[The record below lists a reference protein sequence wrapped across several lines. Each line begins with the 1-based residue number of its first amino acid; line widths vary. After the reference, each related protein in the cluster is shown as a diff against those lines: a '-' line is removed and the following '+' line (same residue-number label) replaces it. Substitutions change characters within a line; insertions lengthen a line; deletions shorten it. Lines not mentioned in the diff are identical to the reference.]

1 MTAAGWIEIALYI
14 AILTAITPLLGGY
27 MTRVYRGEIGIGVV
41 ERAIAALGGDREQD
55 WKAYAKSVLISSA
68 VFFGLLYVILRPR
81 MPYDV
86 AFNTTASF
94 VTNTNWQFYA
104 GETTLSN
111 LQQMTGLA
119 VQNFVSAAVGIA
131 VAIAFIRA
139 LASRS
144 GTSIGN
150 FYSDLVKTL
159 IYVLLPISVV
169 VGLFLVSQGVIQ
181 SLTTGP
187 VASQEVIKELGTNG
201 GGFFNVNSAHPFEN
215 PTWLSNFVEL
225 LLILAIPAALTS
237 VYVRMVGNRRQ
248 GWALYAAMLSL
259 LIVAVVVVA
268 VAENGSTPAMDA
280 AGVTGINM
288 EGKEQRFGIAS
299 TALWVVVT
307 TAASCGAV
315 NGAMESLSGI
325 GGMVPMAEMQTGEV
339 IFGGVGSGL
348 YGMLMFAILGV
359 FLSGLMVGRTP
370 EFLGKKIEAREIK
383 LTVFGTIGVPMLVL
397 VTSALAIATTYG
409 QESIYNSGPNGWS
422 ETLYAYTSQANN
434 NGSAFAGYGAV
445 TFSSVLG
452 GLAMLGGRFLPL
464 LAVLAIAGSLAGKR
478 VAPAGAGTFRTDS
491 PTFVVVLVGVVLIVA
506 LLTFVPALLL
516 GPVVQGLTDQLF

>member
-1 MTAAGWIEIALYI
+1 VFSAAFFVVLY
-14 AILTAITPLLGGY
+14 A
-27 MTRVYRGEIGIGVV
+27 
-41 ERAIAALGGDREQD
+41 
-55 WKAYAKSVLISSA
+55 
-68 VFFGLLYVILRPR
+68 ILRPR

-86 AFNTTASF
+86 TFNTTASF
-94 VTNTNWQFYA
+94 ITNTNWQFYA

-111 LQQMTGLA
+111 LQQMAGLA

-131 VAIAFIRA
+131 VAIAVIRG
-139 LASRS
+139 LAARS
-144 GTSIGN
+144 GKTLGN
-150 FYSDLVKTL
+150 FYDDLFKGLV
-159 IYVLLPISVV
+159 YVLLPISVV
-169 VGLFLVSQGVIQ
+169 VGLVLVSQGVIQ
-181 SLTTGP
+181 SLTAGP

-237 VYVRMVGNRRQ
+237 VYGRMVGNRRQ
-248 GWALYAAMLSL
+248 GWAIYAAMLSL
-259 LIVAVVVVA
+259 FVVFVVGVAI
-268 VAENGSTPAMDA
+268 AENTTTPAMDA
-280 AGVTGINM
+280 AGVAGFNM

-299 TALWVVVT
+299 TALWAVVT

-315 NGAMESLSGI
+315 NGAMESLTALGSA
-325 GGMVPMAEMQTGEV
+325 VPMAEMQTGEV

-370 EFLGKKIEAREIK
+370 EFLGKKIEAREVK
-383 LTVFGTIGVPMLVL
+383 LTVFGTIGVPMIVL
-397 VTSALAIATTYG
+397 FTSALAIATTYG
-409 QESIYNSGPNGWS
+409 QKSIYNSGPNGWS

-434 NGSAFAGYGAV
+434 NGSAFAGYTGFLQPADAEQFGI
-445 TFSSVLG
+445 TFANVLG

-464 LAVLAIAGSLAGKR
+464 LAALAIAGSLAGKR
-478 VAPAGAGTFRTDS
+478 VSPAGAGTFRTDS
-491 PTFVVVLVGVVLIVA
+491 PTFVVVLVGVVVIVA

-516 GPVVQGLTDQLF
+516 GPIVQGFTDQLF